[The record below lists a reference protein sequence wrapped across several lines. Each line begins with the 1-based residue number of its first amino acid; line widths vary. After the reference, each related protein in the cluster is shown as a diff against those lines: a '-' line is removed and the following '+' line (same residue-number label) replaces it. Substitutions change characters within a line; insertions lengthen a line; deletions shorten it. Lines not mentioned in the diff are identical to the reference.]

1 MLMIQPVPFRR
12 ALLAWR
18 RRWPMR
24 CRRWRPGGSA
34 LSARGVL
41 TLAWILHGAQLAW
54 CS

>member
-1 MLMIQPVPFRR
+1 VP
-12 ALLAWR
+12 ALAAGR
-18 RRWPMR
+18 
-24 CRRWRPGGSA
+24 SA